1 MLLRSRLQLRQ
12 AGGLVTRVLAFGLL
26 GAIPLSLGAAEYD
39 ESERSFWSFQP
50 RSAAAP
56 AAVDSEW
63 TRGPIDAFVLQGL
76 EAVGLRPAPAAD
88 RTTLARRM
96 HFDVTGL
103 PPTPSEIAA
112 FAEDRAPGAWGRL
125 VDRLLASPRFG
136 ERAAQRWL
144 DVVRYAETEG
154 FEYDRYL
161 PGLWRYRDYV
171 IDSFNRD
178 KPYDLFVR
186 EQLAGDEMTAGGP
199 GEQSNRELLAAA
211 GFHRLGPVRRN
222 AGNQEVASSRN
233 EVLTERTDII
243 GTAFLGLTVGC
254 ARCHDHMFDPIRQVD
269 YYRLQAYFGPSRE
282 ANVVFSGDATVED
295 WQKQTKEISTKMKA
309 LRAQIKLAVADER
322 QRLQTEHDE
331 LASKLPDPPPTL
343 ATVRNDRENPT
354 RVRLL
359 ARGDHTKPGQPVD
372 PRPLGVL
379 LPEDAPTLPPDTS
392 DPRSRLSEWI
402 VDPAHPL
409 TARVA
414 VNRIWQGYFG
424 RGIVDTPNDFGF
436 MGGRPSHPDL
446 LDFLANELV
455 SSGWRLKH
463 VHRLILTSATYRQA
477 SRNPD
482 WQEPAMEEDARNAL
496 LWRGPRRRLS
506 AEEVRDAMLAV
517 SGELS
522 LAYGGKSVMLPV
534 EEALVDLL
542 YDPTQWRVPSDR
554 AQHRRRSVYL
564 IAKRNLRLPFMEV
577 FDQPALLTSCASRET
592 STHAPQSLELLNGP
606 ISNELAGF
614 LARRLERES
623 GGDPAETVRR
633 AYLLALGRHPSPE
646 EARIAGEFLLTG
658 GKREFALALFN
669 LNSFLYVN

>member
-1 MLLRSRLQLRQ
+1 MRRTLEL
-12 AGGLVTRVLAFGLL
+12 GLL
-26 GAIPLSLGAAEYD
+26 SGLLPVALWAAEYS

-50 RSAAAP
+50 RSSAVP
-56 AAVDSEW
+56 AAVDSDW
-63 TRGPIDAFVLQGL
+63 ARTPIDAFVLGRL
-76 EAVGLRPAPAAD
+76 AKEGLRPAPPAD
-88 RTTLARRM
+88 RVSLARRAY
-96 HFDVTGL
+96 FDVTGL
-103 PPTPSEIAA
+103 PPTPLEVRS
-112 FAEDRAPGAWGRL
+112 FLEDERPGAWERL

-171 IDSFNRD
+171 IDSLNRD

-186 EQLAGDEMTAGGP
+186 EQLAGDEMAGG
-199 GEQSNRELLAAA
+199 GLDKESDRELLAAA
-211 GFHRLGPVRRN
+211 GLHRLGPVRRN

-254 ARCHDHMFDPIRQVD
+254 ARCHNHMFDPIRQVD

-282 ANVVFSGDATVED
+282 ANVVFSGDLRIED
-295 WQKQTKEISTKMKA
+295 WQKRTKEITTKMKT
-309 LRAQIKLAVADER
+309 LRGQIKLAEGDER
-322 QRLQTEHDE
+322 RRLQAEHDE
-331 LASKLPDPPPTL
+331 LESRLPDPPPTL
-343 ATVRNDRENPT
+343 ATVRNDAENPT

-379 LPEDAPTLPPDTS
+379 LPEDAPTLPPDIS
-392 DPRSRLSEWI
+392 DSRSRLSDWI
-402 VDPAHPL
+402 ADPAHPL
-409 TARVA
+409 TARVV
-414 VNRIWQGYFG
+414 VNRVWQGYFG
-424 RGIVDTPNDFGF
+424 LGIVDTPNDFGF
-436 MGGRPSHPDL
+436 MGGRPSHPQL

-455 SSGWRLKH
+455 ASGWSLKR
-463 VHRLILTSATYRQA
+463 VHRLILTSGTYRQA

-482 WQEPAMEEDARNAL
+482 GQRLAMVTDAENAL

-534 EEALVDLL
+534 EDALVDLL
-542 YDPTQWRVPSDR
+542 YDPTQWRVPADP

-577 FDQPALLTSCASRET
+577 FDQPALLTSCARREA
-592 STHAPQSLELLNGP
+592 STHAPQSLELLNGR
-606 ISNELAGF
+606 ISNEMAAF
-614 LARRLERES
+614 FARRLERET
-623 GGDPAETVRR
+623 GGDPAAVARR
-633 AYLLALGRHPSPE
+633 AYWLASGRPPSE
-646 EARIAGEFLLTG
+646 QEARVAREFLANG
-658 GKREFALALFN
+658 EMREFALAMFN

>member
-1 MLLRSRLQLRQ
+1 MTR
-12 AGGLVTRVLAFGLL
+12 ALVLGLL
-26 GAIPLSLGAAEYD
+26 AALPLALWAAEYS

-50 RSAAAP
+50 RSSVVS
-56 AAVDSEW
+56 AAVNSEW
-63 TRGPIDAFVLQGL
+63 IRTPIDAFIL
-76 EAVGLRPAPAAD
+76 ERLAGEGLRPAPAAE
-88 RTTLARRM
+88 RATLARRV

-103 PPTPSEIAA
+103 PPTPSTVMA
-112 FAEDRAPGAWGRL
+112 FVEDEAPGAWERL

-136 ERAAQRWL
+136 ERAAQAWL

-171 IDSFNRD
+171 IDSFNHD
-178 KPYDLFVR
+178 KRYDLFIR
-186 EQLAGDEMTAGGP
+186 EQLAGDEMTDGGP
-199 GEQSNRELLAAA
+199 EEKSNRERLAAA

-282 ANVVFSGDATVED
+282 ANVVFSGDATVEE
-295 WQKQTKEISTKMKA
+295 WQKQTKDVASKMKA
-309 LRAQIKLAVADER
+309 LRAQIKLAQGEER
-322 QRLQTEHDE
+322 QRLQAEHDE
-331 LASKLPDPPPTL
+331 LESQLPEPPPTL
-343 ATVRNDRENPT
+343 ATVRNDWDNAT

-359 ARGDHTKPGQPVD
+359 ARGDHTKPLQPVD

-379 LPEDAPTLPPDTS
+379 LPEDSPTLPPDIA
-392 DPRSRLSEWI
+392 DPRSRLSDWI

-409 TARVA
+409 TARVV

-436 MGGRPSHPDL
+436 MGGRPSHRGL
-446 LDFLANELV
+446 LDFLAIELV
-455 SSGWRLKH
+455 SSGWSLKH
-463 VHRLILTSATYRQA
+463 VHRLILTSGTYRQA
-477 SRNPD
+477 SRNLD
-482 WQEPAMEEDARNAL
+482 WQHLAMEKDAENTL

-542 YDPTQWRVPSDR
+542 YDPTQWRVPADP

-606 ISNELAGF
+606 ISNDIAAF
-614 LARRLERES
+614 FASRLERET
-623 GGDPAETVRR
+623 GGDPSAIARH
-633 AYLLALGRHPSPE
+633 AYLLASGRPPSE
-646 EARIAGEFLLTG
+646 VETRIAREFLATDG
-658 GKREFALALFN
+658 VHEFALAMFN
-669 LNSFLYVN
+669 LNAFLYVN